1 MMKNS
6 RVIIVDD
13 DFDLRDSL
21 REWLSNE
28 YIIQCFE
35 SAETFLQAIQDFEF
49 EDGIPSCILLDYQMT
64 GMSGIELQSAL
75 KEINFEFPIVF
86 MSGNAQQSTIIEA
99 WRGGAIDFVLKP
111 FTAHQISDS
120 LKKLFTQ
127 LEKLK
132 TKSSS
137 LDSVSVDIPI
147 TPREAEVLL
156 LLSQGHQQA
165 EVAQLLGLSLRT
177 IKMYRTFLKNKLN
190 LNTLME
196 LARFCDL
203 HKESIKKIAESI
215 NKLPNRK

>member
-1 MMKNS
+1 MKNY

-28 YIIQCFE
+28 YIIQSFE
-35 SAETFLQAIQDFEF
+35 SAETFLKAIQDFKF

-99 WRGGAIDFVLKP
+99 WRGGAVDFVLKP

-127 LEKLK
+127 LETLK

-137 LDSVSVDIPI
+137 LDSVGVDIPI

-156 LLSQGHQQA
+156 LLGQGHQQA

-215 NKLPNRK
+215 NKLPNIK

>member
-1 MMKNS
+1 MKNY